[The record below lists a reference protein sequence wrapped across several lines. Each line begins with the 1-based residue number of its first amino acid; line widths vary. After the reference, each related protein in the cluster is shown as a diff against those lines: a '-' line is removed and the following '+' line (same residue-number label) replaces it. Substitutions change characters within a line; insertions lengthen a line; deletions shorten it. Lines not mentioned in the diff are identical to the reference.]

1 MTRPNDDLQRIIE
14 LDHAHIW
21 HPFTAMRQWRQTEP
35 LVITDAQG
43 DFLIDARGR
52 QYIDGVSSLWC
63 NVHGHRVPALDQALR
78 DQLEHVAHTTMLG
91 LTHPKAA
98 ELAGRLCEL
107 TPGALNKVF
116 YSDSGATATEV
127 AFKMAV
133 GYWYHHNQ
141 PQRNTFIA
149 IAGAYHGD
157 TVGSMSVG
165 YSQTF
170 HRPFESMVFHTE
182 FVEAPDCFHSDI
194 GTSCCQRTPGV
205 QPCRAAEQAQRRRWP
220 LECEN
225 VTGMVCQTALLELE
239 RRLESLGD
247 RVAAVVVEP
256 LVQGAAGIV
265 MHPPGYLEQVARLC
279 HRSGVLLIADEVA
292 TGFGRTGRMFACEH
306 EQVEPDLICL
316 GKGITGGY
324 LPLAATLCTDR
335 IAEAFEGELHEHR
348 TLYHG
353 HTYTGNP
360 LGCAAALASLDLF
373 EQHDLLAQVND
384 KAIMVAEALDVLRD
398 RQRFGHV
405 GDVRQCGLMVG
416 IELIRPD
423 GQAGIGFDPSRRLGH
438 AVCDTA
444 RQQGLIIRPLGN
456 VVVLMP
462 PLAIEPTH
470 LQRMLAIV
478 IDSIEANRPA
488 S

>member
-1 MTRPNDDLQRIIE
+1 MNSPTPNSDRIAA

-35 LVITDAQG
+35 LVITEARG

-52 QYIDGVSSLWC
+52 RYIDGVSSLWC
-63 NVHGHRVPALDQALR
+63 NVHGHRVPAIDQAIR
-78 DQLEHVAHTTMLG
+78 EQLDRVAHTTMLG
-91 LTHPKAA
+91 LTHPAAA
-98 ELAGRLCEL
+98 ELAGRLCQRA
-107 TPGALNKVF
+107 PGALNKVF

-133 GYWYHHNQ
+133 GYWYHQHQ

-165 YSQTF
+165 YSETF

-194 GTSCCQRTPGV
+194 GKSCCQRMSGV
-205 QPCRAAEQAQRRRWP
+205 QQCHAASQAERRRWP

-225 VTGMVCQTALLELE
+225 VTGMVRQTALLELE

-256 LVQGAAGIV
+256 LVQGAAGMV
-265 MHPPGYLEQVARLC
+265 MHPPGYLKQVDRLC
-279 HRSGVLLIADEVA
+279 HRFGVLLIADEVA

-306 EQVEPDLICL
+306 EQVAPDLMCL

-335 IAEAFEGELHEHR
+335 IASAFEGELHEHR

-373 EQHDLLAQVND
+373 ERDNLLDQVNHKAQV
-384 KAIMVAEALDVLRD
+384 VAEALNVLRD
-398 RQRFGHV
+398 RYRFTHV
-405 GDVRQCGLMVG
+405 GDVRQRGLMVG
-416 IELIRPD
+416 IELIPPD

-444 RQQGLIIRPLGN
+444 RQHGLIIRPLGN
-456 VVVLMP
+456 VVILMP
-462 PLAIEPTH
+462 PLAIEMDNLRQM
-470 LQRMLAIV
+470 LQIV
-478 IDSIEANRPA
+478 IDSIDTNRPE
-488 S
+488 